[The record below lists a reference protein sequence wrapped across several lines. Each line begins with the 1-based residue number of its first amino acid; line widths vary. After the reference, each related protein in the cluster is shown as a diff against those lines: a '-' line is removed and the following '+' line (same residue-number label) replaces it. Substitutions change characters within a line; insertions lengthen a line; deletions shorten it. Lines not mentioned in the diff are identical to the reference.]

1 MNRRDVLFYA
11 AIALGLALRV
21 WLTATTFGSSDV
33 LYKTTWAHLAERYGT
48 AHAYAHSP
56 FMNDPPLAVAV
67 SVALDRIGARTGL
80 AFGDLFR
87 FVQTLA
93 DLVSIGC
100 LALLARRE
108 TALAYFLSPAA
119 IMISGFH
126 CNSDPSMIA
135 CVLLAALLL
144 ARDKPASS
152 GAALAMATGVKV
164 VPLLLL
170 PIFLIAA
177 RKHVARF
184 GAAWTAMMA
193 LLFGVPAAIGG
204 VAVLRNTFLYKS
216 VGNWWGV
223 VSMLHFAGAMNA
235 EHFFRVANTIV
246 VLAAVAA
253 ITLLFA
259 QNRITLLAACGLVF
273 TSLLVLGAGFGVQY
287 LLWPL
292 AFLPF
297 FAPRLLRF
305 GVHASAALFLFTVYT
320 HWSRGLPW
328 FFANSDATD
337 ATTTSL
343 VIFGWLVWA
352 LMAAAAVAG
361 VRAGFSHQKE
371 SS

>member
-1 MNRRDVLFYA
+1 MQRRDALFFA
-11 AIALGLALRV
+11 AIALGLALRL
-21 WLTATTFGSSDV
+21 WLTATTFGTSDV
-33 LYKTTWAHLAERYGT
+33 IYKTTWAHLAERFGV
-48 AHAYAHSP
+48 AKAYAHSP
-56 FMNDPPLAVAV
+56 FMNDPPLAVAA
-67 SVALDRIGARTGL
+67 SVLLDRHEI

-93 DLVSIGC
+93 DLVSLAC
-100 LALLARRE
+100 LALLAKRE

-135 CVLLAALLL
+135 FVLLAALLHT
-144 ARDKPASS
+144 RGRHASS
-152 GAALAMATGVKV
+152 GAALALATGVKV

-170 PIFLIAA
+170 PIFLIASRRHA
-177 RKHVARF
+177 PRF

-204 VAVLRNTFLYKS
+204 IAVLRNTFLYKS

-223 VSMLHFAGAMNA
+223 ISMLHFAGATNA
-235 EHFFRVANTIV
+235 EHFFRAMNTIV

-253 ITLLFA
+253 ITLFFA
-259 QNRITLLAACGLVF
+259 RNRITLLAACGLVF
-273 TSLLVLGAGFGVQY
+273 TALLVLGAGFGVQY

-297 FAPRLLRF
+297 FAPRIIRF
-305 GVHASAALFLFTVYT
+305 AVHAGAALFLFTVYT

-328 FFANSDATD
+328 FFANSDTPD
-337 ATTTSL
+337 ATTSAL
-343 VIFGWLVWA
+343 VVFGWVVWLA
-352 LMAAAAVAG
+352 LAAAAVAG
-361 VRAGFSHQKE
+361 IRAGFSQSKE

>member
-1 MNRRDVLFYA
+1 MTPFFFA
-11 AIALGLALRV
+11 AVALGLALRF
-21 WLTATTFGSSDV
+21 WLTATTFGTSDV
-33 LYKTTWAHLAERYGT
+33 IYKTTWAHLAERFGV
-48 AHAYAHSP
+48 ANAYAHSP
-56 FMNDPPLAVAV
+56 FMNDPPLAVAA
-67 SVALDRIGARTGL
+67 SVLLDRHAI

-93 DLVSIGC
+93 DLVSLAC
-100 LALLARRE
+100 LALLAKRE

-135 CVLLAALLL
+135 FVLLAALLL
-144 ARDKPASS
+144 ARGRYASS
-152 GAALAMATGVKV
+152 GAVLALATGVKV

-170 PIFLIAA
+170 PVFLIAA
-177 RKHVARF
+177 RKHAARF

-204 VAVLRNTFLYKS
+204 IAVLRNTFLYKS

-223 VSMLHFAGAMNA
+223 ISMLHFAGATNA
-235 EHFFRVANTIV
+235 ERFFRAMNTIV

-259 QNRITLLAACGLVF
+259 RNRITLLAACGLVF
-273 TSLLVLGAGFGVQY
+273 TALLVLGAGFGVQY

-297 FAPRLLRF
+297 FAPRLIRF
-305 GVHASAALFLFTVYT
+305 AVHASTALFLFTVYT
-320 HWSRGLPW
+320 HWSGGLPW
-328 FFANSDATD
+328 FFANSDTPD
-337 ATTTSL
+337 ATTTAL
-343 VIFGWLVWA
+343 VVFGWVVWLA
-352 LMAAAAVAG
+352 LAAAAA
-361 VRAGFSHQKE
+361 AGFSHPQE